1 MFLNGLPK
9 RLNDFFRIL
18 VRPTGEDFHQSVV
31 SELLQFTVLCLIQT
45 VGVNEQPQASYILY
59 LLALEL

>member
-1 MFLNGLPK
+1 MLLNGLSK
-9 RLNDFFRIL
+9 SLNDFFRIL

-45 VGVNEQPQASYILY
+45 VGIDEQPMPPYILY